1 MRKLILLLLLVAT
14 PCLSQE
20 MRSQE
25 MRDVPKRKIFD
36 KKFWLATAVIVGT
49 TVLDIETTARCA
61 LSQTCGERNP
71 LWGRHPT
78 RAKMYGI
85 KGSLAGFTI
94 WSTWWWKRDD
104 MRKMERYEFRN
115 DPKTPE
121 PRIWERPSQNW
132 YLPTLI
138 YGGVTGAAGFYN
150 LSHQQRKTIL
160 PAQPMRLPGS
170 ATQP

>member
-1 MRKLILLLLLVAT
+1 MKKLILLLLLVAT
-14 PCLSQE
+14 PCLSQQI
-20 MRSQE
+20 RSQE

-36 KKFWLATAVIVGT
+36 KKFWLATAAIVGT
-49 TVLDIETTARCA
+49 TVLDVETTARCA
-61 LSQTCGERNP
+61 RSSTCGERNP

-85 KGSLAGFTI
+85 KGPLAGFTI
-94 WSTWWWKRDD
+94 WATWWWKRDD

-115 DPKTPE
+115 DPRTPE
-121 PRIWERPSQNW
+121 PRIWEPPGQRW

-138 YGGVTGAAGFYN
+138 YGGVTGAAGIYN
-150 LSHQQRKTIL
+150 LSNQQRKTIL
-160 PAQPMRLPGS
+160 PAQPMRLPGN

>member
-1 MRKLILLLLLVAT
+1 MRKLILLLLLIAT
-14 PCLSQE
+14 PCL
-20 MRSQE
+20 SQE

-36 KKFWLATAVIVGT
+36 KKFWLATAVVVGT
-49 TVLDIETTARCA
+49 TVLDIEMTARCVR
-61 LSQTCGERNP
+61 SHTCVERNP
-71 LWGRHPT
+71 LWGRNPS

-121 PRIWERPSQNW
+121 PRIWERPTQRW
-132 YLPTLI
+132 YLPALI
-138 YGGVTGAAGFYN
+138 YGGVTGGASIYN
-150 LSHQQRKTIL
+150 LSTQQLKTIQ
-160 PAQPMRLPGS
+160 PAQPMRLPGN